1 MAFAPRYVAP
11 SLAGV
16 YMPPAMASFHEG
28 HYQRNGLRGLGK
40 VTAPA
45 AASASQ
51 AAKAVAKAAA
61 KAAAKEAAKQAAQ
74 VSTAT
79 MNTFMQAAQQAGAS
93 VDLLGQIRTQLPPLV
108 ALHFPDL
115 APAKAAFDAALASAG
130 LTPPAELL
138 TQLSQLQ
145 AGAVS
150 VAEGG
155 QKEEKASNK
164 TMLYVGGAVL
174 LVGLY
179 LLASRK

>member
-16 YMPPAMASFHEG
+16 YMPPVMAPFREG

-40 VTAPA
+40 VSARA
-45 AASASQ
+45 AASA
-51 AAKAVAKAAA
+51 KEAA
-61 KAAAKEAAKQAAQ
+61 KAAAKEAAKQAAKQAAQ
-74 VSTAT
+74 VATAT

-93 VDLLGQIRTQLPPLV
+93 ADLLAQIRTQLPPLV
-108 ALHFPDL
+108 AAHFPDL
-115 APAKAAFDAALASAG
+115 GPAKAAFDAALASAV
-130 LTPPAELL
+130 LTPPADLAA
-138 TQLSQLQ
+138 QLSQRQ
-145 AGAVS
+145 ADAQV
-150 VAEGG
+150 VVGG
-155 QKEEKASNK
+155 GLKEEKPANK